1 MRERGMA
8 LILVLV
14 FLTSLASPSL
24 LSTDAAKAES
34 RQSDQSTLDI
44 VMLGNSYTSNNQ
56 LHVRVNNLLD
66 AAGLDPDVQALT
78 SGGKT
83 LAWHGE
89 QADTEGT
96 SWYDTLR
103 ESHDYVV
110 LQDQSQVPGFPTSSS
125 YWQDSLAGAEIIDAL
140 VEAEGGDTFFMMTW
154 GYRFGDESNQW
165 RFPDFST
172 MQNHLKTGY
181 LAFAENLSTSERPV
195 FVAPVGMAHENI
207 HDSLNNPTANYTIF
221 SDLYASD
228 GKHPSIQG
236 TYLAACVIHVSITG
250 LPSVGLPSTGG
261 INASR
266 TLALQ
271 EWADHT
277 VLNSSLEAGLTYPWQ
292 YEDPGV
298 EFGVD
303 SGSVFNIDPGLT
315 VGVGVNFT
323 NLAEI
328 DTTALVA
335 ITGPSDWE
343 LSWDYPTSPSVG
355 NSFEAPSDEVQWL
368 QFSVTA
374 PLVDGGA
381 PLADSTHDFSVSL
394 VGDHTGNEDWWNF
407 SMRYGEW
414 KGMEIIE
421 GGGSASID
429 PGGIVDLEFV
439 LRNIGNSHNSLG
451 INIAAVDENGSPVA
465 TPDHSFAHDGWTAI
479 VYDRA
484 DLEDMAPGESATVRM
499 QVESPIRT
507 AGRLD
512 MMIQV
517 WADGVQEVQRLNQSI
532 SIVPRSGGNL
542 GLTNVDCLF
551 DVNPGDWCLV
561 ELFIENTGDAA
572 FLFNLSVVDQ
582 PDWLVVNI
590 SDYTRFLGPGQRVH
604 GIDVTAWTAVGL
616 TAGLSGEVTIQVEV
630 DGWVPAEVSFEVNIA
645 AVHSWE
651 VVRADAEVV
660 DGQLTGFWEM
670 RNIGNS
676 PDGLVVSL
684 ECTDFT
690 GFGVIAPEGSDSHTT
705 NGDTRSFEILD
716 IPIDGTVIFEVWM
729 EVPEE
734 VPIAA
739 DAVLTVEARSVR
751 DPSVRHVIEHTAAI
765 DGAEPTAPVE
775 PDDPS
780 AFSEFLQRWLQTI
793 LIVTVSLVGMVAVA
807 MAIRHRIEADREY
820 YRKQNP
826 EVVVE
831 EVGDWMAKFE
841 ESGEEIPEIIESPT
855 TDVASFRADF
865 MEKSGDHSRDVAP
878 APDTAVVG
886 KAGEVLDEAQTEDA
900 IRDAI
905 EMADQLQ
912 ESDMIHP
919 ENIVLDLDDFDD
931 RLDSLGRDL
940 RDDEDP

>member
-8 LILVLV
+8 LILVFV

-24 LSTDAAKAES
+24 LSEDATKAES
-34 RQSDQSTLDI
+34 SQLGQSTLDI

-89 QADTEGT
+89 QAEIEGT

-103 ESHDYVV
+103 DSHDFVI
-110 LQDQSQVPGFPTSSS
+110 LQGQSQVPGFPTSSS
-125 YWQDSLAGAEIIDAL
+125 YWQDSLAGAEIIDTL

-172 MQNHLKTGY
+172 MQDHLKTGY
-181 LAFAENLSTSERPV
+181 LAFAENLSTGERPV

-236 TYLAACVIHVSITG
+236 TYLAACVIHVSMTG

-261 INASR
+261 INATR

-298 EFGVD
+298 EFGVE

-315 VGVGVNFT
+315 IGVGVNFT

-335 ITGPSDWE
+335 VTGPSDWE
-343 LSWDYPTSPSVG
+343 ISWNYPTSPGVG

-374 PLVDGGA
+374 PVVENGA
-381 PLADSTHDFSVSL
+381 PLADSIHDFSVSL

-421 GGGSASID
+421 GGGSASIE

-439 LRNIGNSHNSLG
+439 LRNIGNSRNSLG

-465 TPDHSFAHDGWTAI
+465 TPGYSFAHDGWTAI

-484 DLEDMAPGESATVRM
+484 GLDDMAPGESATVRM
-499 QVESPIRT
+499 QVESPTRT
-507 AGRLD
+507 IGRLD
-512 MMIQV
+512 MMIQC
-517 WADGVQEVQRLNQSI
+517 WADGVQETQRLNQSI
-532 SIVPRSGGNL
+532 SIVPRSGGDL
-542 GLTNVDCLF
+542 GLTDVDCLF

-582 PDWLVVNI
+582 PDWLVVN
-590 SDYTRFLGPGQRVH
+590 
-604 GIDVTAWTAVGL
+604 
-616 TAGLSGEVTIQVEV
+616 
-630 DGWVPAEVSFEVNIA
+630 
-645 AVHSWE
+645 
-651 VVRADAEVV
+651 
-660 DGQLTGFWEM
+660 
-670 RNIGNS
+670 
-676 PDGLVVSL
+676 
-684 ECTDFT
+684 
-690 GFGVIAPEGSDSHTT
+690 
-705 NGDTRSFEILD
+705 RS
-716 IPIDGTVIFEVWM
+716 
-729 EVPEE
+729 
-734 VPIAA
+734 
-739 DAVLTVEARSVR
+739 
-751 DPSVRHVIEHTAAI
+751 
-765 DGAEPTAPVE
+765 
-775 PDDPS
+775 
-780 AFSEFLQRWLQTI
+780 
-793 LIVTVSLVGMVAVA
+793 
-807 MAIRHRIEADREY
+807 
-820 YRKQNP
+820 
-826 EVVVE
+826 
-831 EVGDWMAKFE
+831 
-841 ESGEEIPEIIESPT
+841 
-855 TDVASFRADF
+855 
-865 MEKSGDHSRDVAP
+865 
-878 APDTAVVG
+878 
-886 KAGEVLDEAQTEDA
+886 
-900 IRDAI
+900 
-905 EMADQLQ
+905 
-912 ESDMIHP
+912 
-919 ENIVLDLDDFDD
+919 
-931 RLDSLGRDL
+931 
-940 RDDEDP
+940 